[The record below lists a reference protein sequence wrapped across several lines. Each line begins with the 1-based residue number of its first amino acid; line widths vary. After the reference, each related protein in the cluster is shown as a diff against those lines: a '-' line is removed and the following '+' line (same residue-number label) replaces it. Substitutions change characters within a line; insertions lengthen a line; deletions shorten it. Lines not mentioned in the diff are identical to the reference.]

1 MKKINSLRQLA
12 EFFWELEEEFNLIDF
27 KIGNVKVWQYQR
39 FRIFNELTIATGLY
53 KRAHTKKNG
62 FSNLLKV
69 SGSLLYYSLFSNPLS
84 GNYTKDI
91 LIFNT
96 GRKVNVEGKLIDA
109 YTKYFIEE
117 EGLTDYEIIEELYEN
132 KHLIK
137 KEKNTK
143 HQDYQQIRTFLLG
156 CFSSFKLTKQQKV
169 FIYKISNQ
177 IYSDLGVEIQLES
190 LFKNGYLNFKNDFT
204 FYVKLLKKRKPS
216 KVFLV
221 CSYAYKK
228 ALVAAAKH
236 CNIESIELQ
245 HGTID
250 KFHMGYS
257 YPNSEQIDYFPNKM
271 YVFGQYWKDVLSYP
285 LAREKIVIKGFP
297 YFNKQR
303 DLVKDVTKIKNKI
316 TILSQG
322 TIGLKLSQ
330 LFVANIN
337 LFKSFNIIYKLHP
350 GEYSRWREDYSE
362 LRKVESKICIVDHN
376 NENLYN
382 YLKSS
387 EYVIGVYSTAIYE
400 ALSLDCKVF
409 LIDLPGI
416 EYMSELIRKDYAI
429 FVKDFFEINL
439 HIQKG
444 TFSKFPTNL
453 FFKS

>member
-1 MKKINSLRQLA
+1 MKKINSLKQLA
-12 EFFWELEEEFNLIDF
+12 EFFWGLEEEFDLLDF
-27 KIGNVKVWQYQR
+27 KIGDVKAWQYQR

-62 FSNLLKV
+62 FFDLLKV

-84 GNYTKDI
+84 GNYSKDI

-96 GRKVNVEGKLIDA
+96 GRKVNVEGELIDT

-117 EGLTDYEIIEELYEN
+117 EGLTNYEIIEELYEN

-156 CFSSFKLTKQQKV
+156 CFSSFKFTQQQKI
-169 FIYKISNQ
+169 FIKKISNR
-177 IYSDLGVEIQLES
+177 IYSELGVEINLEN
-190 LFKNGYLNFKNDFT
+190 LIRTGYLNFNNDYN
-204 FYVKLLKKRKPS
+204 FYVKLLKKRKPA
-216 KVFLV
+216 KVLLV

-236 CNIESIELQ
+236 CNIETIELQ

-250 KFHMGYS
+250 RYHMGYS
-257 YPNSEQIDYFPNKM
+257 YPNSEHVDYFPDKI
-271 YVFGQYWKDVLSYP
+271 YVFGQYWKDAMKFP
-285 LAREKIVIKGFP
+285 IAIENIAIRGFP
-297 YFNKQR
+297 YFNKQQK
-303 DLVKDVTKIKNKI
+303 LVKDVIKIKNRI

-330 LFVANIN
+330 LLANDIE
-337 LFKSFNIIYKLHP
+337 LFKSFGIIYKLHP
-350 GEYSRWREDYSE
+350 GEYSRWKKDYPD
-362 LRKVESKICIVDHN
+362 LKKIENEICVVDHN

-387 EYVIGVYSTAIYE
+387 EYVIGIYSTAIFE
-400 ALSLDCKVF
+400 ALTLDCKVF
-409 LIDLPGI
+409 LLDLPGI
-416 EYMSELIRKDYAI
+416 EYMTELIDKEYVILVNDFKEI
-429 FVKDFFEINL
+429 MNQIKEENFKDFE
-439 HIQKG
+439 
-444 TFSKFPTNL
+444 TNL